1 MAPAPGGDLRRPL
14 FVVAV
19 ALAAVVVLVE
29 LGMSGLVGGDPAGPV
44 PAAVAGELGV
54 DEATVEANRALG
66 ATTAP
71 GSGIAYLALF
81 DGLLVFTL
89 ALLGSSL
96 VLSHRAYGRVQGV
109 VTLVVTLLWVLG
121 GLLLAVLAFVQLL
134 LMVGLFVS
142 VPFGTL
148 AYLAVWGFFPVGE
161 AALVLGLLL
170 LLKLVMAGFLV
181 AAQPR
186 FLKVKGL
193 VAMILVSLLLQ
204 LVLGFVHG
212 FLPGPVVAIGDQLWA
227 VVTAV
232 VAIVWALV
240 MLVVSIPAIV
250 NAVRVSRS
258 LLERGAS
265 G

>member
-1 MAPAPGGDLRRPL
+1 MATAGDLRRPL

-29 LGMSGLVGGDPAGPV
+29 LGMSALVGGNPAGPV
-44 PAAVAGELGV
+44 PLEVAAELGV
-54 DEATVEANRALG
+54 EDEALQNQDLG
-66 ATTAP
+66 TTTPP
-71 GSGIAYLALF
+71 GSGIAFLALF

-109 VTLVVTLLWVLG
+109 VTLVVTFLWILG
-121 GLLLAVLAFVQLL
+121 GLLLALLAFVQLL
-134 LMVGLFVS
+134 LMIGLFVS

-170 LLKLVMAGFLV
+170 VLKLAMAAFLV
-181 AAQPR
+181 ASQPR
-186 FLKVKGL
+186 FLQVKGL
-193 VAMILVSLLLQ
+193 VAMIAVSLLLQ
-204 LVLGFVHG
+204 LVLGFIHG
-212 FLPGPVVAIGDQLWA
+212 FLPRPVVAIGDQLWA

-240 MLVVSIPAIV
+240 MLIVSIPAIV
-250 NAVRVSRS
+250 NAVRVS
-258 LLERGAS
+258 GALAE
-265 G
+265 